1 MIEQDNEFITIKLSV
16 KDSGIGISED
26 KLEKLFKAFSQVDAS
41 TTRQYGGT
49 GLGLAISKKLVE
61 LMNGKVGVESEQ
73 KMGSTFWFSLPFEKI
88 SGLPEHIYSKVLK
101 DQSAII
107 LENDSINL
115 DFFNNIFPAF
125 GLKIKTTQNV
135 EITLSAIKQA
145 EERNAPID
153 ILVLSSNFI
162 SADFFQKI
170 AERDIAL
177 PKHILIVISEKS
189 SENVDKYFE
198 DKTIQYLT
206 TPLKESQVYH
216 ALLQSYGEEI
226 KSAPTEKISEIPRFE
241 NAGNIHLLV
250 VDDNLIGQ
258 QVTVK
263 ILQKMGFQAQG
274 ASNGMEALNAMEII
288 HFDLVFMDCQMPEMD
303 GFQATRKIR
312 QDPTKGDLPI
322 IALTANAMKSD
333 RDACFEAGM
342 NDFMT
347 KPVTAISLE
356 GMLRKFMPNI
366 LANKQ
371 KS

>member
-1 MIEQDNEFITIKLSV
+1 MLNHLENDFNITFAGKFDGITNEINQNLS
-16 KDSGIGISED
+16 DSNRISKNLPRELGISED

-263 ILQKMGFQAQG
+263 ILQK
-274 ASNGMEALNAMEII
+274 NGISS
-288 HFDLVFMDCQMPEMD
+288 
-303 GFQATRKIR
+303 TRG
-312 QDPTKGDLPI
+312 Q
-322 IALTANAMKSD
+322 
-333 RDACFEAGM
+333 
-342 NDFMT
+342 
-347 KPVTAISLE
+347 
-356 GMLRKFMPNI
+356 
-366 LANKQ
+366 
-371 KS
+371 